1 MFPAPLFSLM
11 LIVATPALFFI
22 EGPIVH
28 GLIIAAAA
36 AAVGVVALS
45 YRPGEAQFLS
55 MAFKPVAFAAIVLAI
70 WMLIQVLPVNA
81 IGLDNPIW
89 KSAAAAL
96 GRPLAGSISIDPG
109 ATLVCLARY
118 LSVVAI
124 AFVAAAV
131 AVDRQRAEWIVIGLI
146 AGITL
151 VAIMVLADKLGGVA
165 FLRDGDLSGQ
175 AATDIAGFGI
185 IISLAAAMHMLER
198 RKAQLP
204 DQSEMTRWQSLSS
217 WAWLVAVAICT
228 LAFILKGTNQEFFA
242 VACGVATLAVSV
254 VSWRFYFGPWG
265 YSAIISIAVVVAVA
279 ALALRAGNQS
289 LDLTIAY
296 AAHAPAAVIA
306 VTQRVLL
313 EAGWAGTGAGTFSA
327 VLPIYEDINDLAVDS
342 WRPLLRQQ

>member
-1 MFPAPLFSLM
+1 M
-11 LIVATPALFFI
+11 
-22 EGPIVH
+22 
-28 GLIIAAAA
+28 
-36 AAVGVVALS
+36 
-45 YRPGEAQFLS
+45 
-55 MAFKPVAFAAIVLAI
+55 
-70 WMLIQVLPVNA
+70 
-81 IGLDNPIW
+81 
-89 KSAAAAL
+89 
-96 GRPLAGSISIDPG
+96 
-109 ATLVCLARY
+109 
-118 LSVVAI
+118 
-124 AFVAAAV
+124 AAAV

-254 VSWRFYFGPWG
+254 VSRRFYFGPWG

-279 ALALRAGNQS
+279 ALALRAGNKS

-327 VLPIYEDINDLAVDS
+327 VLPIYEDINDLAVGFLAPTAAATIAVELG
-342 WRPLLRQQ
+342 RPLLWVIIFAAIALVIMLFRGACFAAEIILFCGRRKLRRRWCLACVR